1 VTADDRIEVTAY
13 DRIEFRAFADSLRD
27 EAEELRA
34 RATVLCE
41 VADVADT
48 AAGTIGIECPGIGCR
63 HCPAHIGSP
72 GICIFSRVRDSII
85 RAILKSR
92 GIETDAEL
100 SPVIEVP

>member
-1 VTADDRIEVTAY
+1 MTDDRVDY
-13 DRIEFRAFADSLRD
+13 LAFAASLRD
-27 EAEELRA
+27 EATDLRA
-34 RATVLCE
+34 RATVLCA

-48 AAGTIGIECPGIGCR
+48 AVRTMGIECPGVGCR

>member
-1 VTADDRIEVTAY
+1 MTAY

-34 RATVLCE
+34 RATVLCA

-48 AAGTIGIECPGIGCR
+48 AVGTMGIECPGVGCR
-63 HCPAHIGSP
+63 DCPAHIGSP
-72 GICIFSRVRDSII
+72 GICIFSRTRDSII
-85 RAILKSR
+85 RAIQKSR

>member
-1 VTADDRIEVTAY
+1 MTADDQ
-13 DRIEFRAFADSLRD
+13 IEFRAFSDFADSLRD

-34 RATVLCE
+34 RAIVLCA

-48 AAGTIGIECPGIGCR
+48 AAGIMGTECPGVGCR

-72 GICIFSRVRDSII
+72 GICIFSRVRDSIT